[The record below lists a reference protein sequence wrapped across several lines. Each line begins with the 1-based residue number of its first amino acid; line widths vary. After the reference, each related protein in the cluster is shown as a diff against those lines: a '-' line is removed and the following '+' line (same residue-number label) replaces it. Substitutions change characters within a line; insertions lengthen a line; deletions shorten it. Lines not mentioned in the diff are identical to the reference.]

1 MAKITF
7 NINGTQNV
15 DAILIK
21 IADKEYKNMETV
33 YLNKGKYVYSINNPL
48 YLLVENTIEVQNE
61 DKKQIDIFLEKNM
74 NKKLPVKI
82 VVDSLCSDINKESI
96 VDEFKNVIGKH
107 QLILDVKS
115 NKSIKIAIS
124 GCSENKINDKFS
136 TYNMIVKYSIVDRM
150 ETKYIVAKEIKK
162 VVDNNFKQVGIF
174 TNQDVF
180 ESMDEMLSQLLN
192 GENIELI
199 K

>member
-1 MAKITF
+1 
-7 NINGTQNV
+7 
-15 DAILIK
+15 
-21 IADKEYKNMETV
+21 
-33 YLNKGKYVYSINNPL
+33 
-48 YLLVENTIEVQNE
+48 
-61 DKKQIDIFLEKNM
+61 
-74 NKKLPVKI
+74 
-82 VVDSLCSDINKESI
+82 
-96 VDEFKNVIGKH
+96 
-107 QLILDVKS
+107 
-115 NKSIKIAIS
+115 
-124 GCSENKINDKFS
+124 
-136 TYNMIVKYSIVDRM
+136 MIVKYSIVDRM